1 MPGTLFVVATPIGN
15 LEDIT
20 LRALRVLGTVAVIA
34 AEDTRRTA
42 LLLRRYEIP
51 TRTVSFHDHN
61 ERERT
66 AELTRRLMA
75 GESVALVSDAGT
87 PLISDPGARLVRAAI
102 DQGIRVETIP
112 GPSAVMAALTV
123 SGLPTD
129 RFTFL
134 GFAPSRKGER
144 QRWLES
150 VRGVTGTLV
159 YFEAPNRIRGSL
171 EAVRD
176 ILGERQIALARE
188 LTKTHETITRGA
200 ISDVLDGELDHRGE
214 YTVLVS
220 DQIMPGP
227 KVADG
232 IDDDSIIAMFGRITE
247 NNGASARDAVSKIA
261 AEAAL
266 SRQDVYAIL
275 RRAGIL
281 G

>member
-20 LRALRVLGTVAVIA
+20 LRALRVLGTVDVIA

-42 LLLRRYEIP
+42 TLLRRYEIATP
-51 TRTVSFHDHN
+51 TISFHDHN

-66 AELTRRLMA
+66 AELSRRLIA

-102 DQGIRVETIP
+102 DQGIRVEAIP
-112 GPSAVMAALTV
+112 GPSAVVAALTV

-144 QRWLES
+144 QRWLEE
-150 VRGVTGTLV
+150 VRHLTGTLV

-171 EAVRD
+171 ESVRD
-176 ILGERQIALARE
+176 VLGERHIVLARE
-188 LTKTHETITRGA
+188 LTKAHEAVTRG
-200 ISDVLDGELDHRGE
+200 SVSRLLEGQFDHRGE

-220 DQIMPGP
+220 
-227 KVADG
+227 AL
-232 IDDDSIIAMFGRITE
+232 IDPPVTAEPPMSEACVVDLFGQMTE
-247 NNGASARDAVSKIA
+247 SGAATRRDAVADIA
-261 AEAAL
+261 GRAGRPKQE
-266 SRQDVYAIL
+266 VYAIL
-275 RRAGIL
+275 RRAGRL